1 MVAKG
6 GPIGVIVPGE
16 EVVVEGADAGEVEE
30 GAVAAAEVGRLLAG
44 EAAAAAALVVVVGV
58 VPGEVEAGEEGFE
71 GGVAVDVGG
80 EEEGAVLDEGAEG
93 EEEEGEE
100 QEGDGV
106 GVEGG
111 RRVLQD
117 LGGRPEVAQPRV
129 VAHRRRFLEKRGNRR
144 GLKSRKGP
152 RDSWSDLDFSW
163 RAGGRRRVFLG
174 ESDLWV
180 MGRFHARVL
189 EFGAS

>member
-16 EVVVEGADAGEVEE
+16 EVVVESADAGEVEE
-30 GAVAAAEVGRLLAG
+30 GAV
-44 EAAAAAALVVVVGV
+44 LVLVGV

-129 VAHRRRFLEKRGNRR
+129 VAHRRRFLEKEG
-144 GLKSRKGP
+144 KSSGVEIKK
-152 RDSWSDLDFSW
+152 
-163 RAGGRRRVFLG
+163 RASRFL
-174 ESDLWV
+174 ERS
-180 MGRFHARVL
+180 
-189 EFGAS
+189 

>member
-30 GAVAAAEVGRLLAG
+30 GAVA
-44 EAAAAAALVVVVGV
+44 VVVVGV

-93 EEEEGEE
+93 EKEEGEE

-163 RAGGRRRVFLG
+163 RAGGRRRLFLG

-180 MGRFHARVL
+180 MGAISR
-189 EFGAS
+189 